1 MNQIA
6 KDGEYDSLYASAS
19 NGNCEA
25 FFELYIDMMENQ
37 DKSSILILSK
47 NTFDKNNNCEIALS
61 AYFDALC
68 RKYGIRDYYEIAG
81 RNLSKMNRADYL
93 EAIKCL
99 QLMLKNGYIGKSDYE
114 NVIKKGD

>member
-6 KDGEYDSLYASAS
+6 QDRVYDSLYASAS

-25 FFELYIDMMENQ
+25 FFELYIDMMEYQ

-47 NTFDKNNNCEIALS
+47 NTFDKNNNCELAQS

-68 RKYGIRDYYEIAG
+68 RKYGIRDYSEIAG
-81 RNLSKMNRADYL
+81 RDLSKMNHADYL

-99 QLMLKNGYIGKSDYE
+99 QLMLINGYIEKADYDQ
-114 NVIKKGD
+114 VIKKGD